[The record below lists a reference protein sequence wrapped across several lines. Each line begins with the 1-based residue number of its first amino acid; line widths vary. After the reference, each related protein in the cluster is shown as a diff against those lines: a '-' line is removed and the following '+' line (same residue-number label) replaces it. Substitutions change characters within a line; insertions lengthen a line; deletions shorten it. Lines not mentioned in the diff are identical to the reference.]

1 MTIDKFIFDAKQKLS
16 RNESIMKAIDFGIE
30 REMPKLEDDE
40 IIEVKIENGKQHAIV
55 DVLRVKK
62 EKTNE

>member
-1 MTIDKFIFDAKQKLS
+1 MTDKFIFDAKQKYS
-16 RNESIMKAIDFGIE
+16 KNESIMKAIDFGIE

-40 IIEVKIENGKQHAIV
+40 MLEVKVYNAKDHAVV

-62 EKTNE
+62 KEKTNE